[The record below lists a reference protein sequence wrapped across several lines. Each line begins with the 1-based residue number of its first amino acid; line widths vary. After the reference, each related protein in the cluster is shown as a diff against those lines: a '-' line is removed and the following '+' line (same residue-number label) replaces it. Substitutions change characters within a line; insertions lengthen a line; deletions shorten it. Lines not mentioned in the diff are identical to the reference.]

1 MTMGKIALITGA
13 SSGMGKSTAKIL
25 HSQGYTVYGA
35 ARRLEEMQDLT
46 DYGISIVS
54 LDLTKD
60 ESIVNC
66 INTILEKEGR
76 LDILINN
83 AGYGSYGAVED
94 VSIEEAKR
102 QFEVNMFG
110 LARITQLV
118 LPKMRYHKFG
128 RIVNISSMGG
138 KIYTPFGAWYHAT
151 KHAVEGWSDCLRL
164 EVKPFGIEVVVVEP
178 GGIKTSW
185 GTIAA
190 EHLRKTSG
198 KGAYSIFANK
208 VADGMEKTYT
218 NNSLTDVDV
227 LGNVISNAATT
238 KNPKTRYVKG
248 YMAKPAIAIR
258 KWFGDNTFDKM
269 IMSQFK

>member
-1 MTMGKIALITGA
+1 M
-13 SSGMGKSTAKIL
+13 
-25 HSQGYTVYGA
+25 
-35 ARRLEEMQDLT
+35 
-46 DYGISIVS
+46 SIVS

-66 INTILEKEGR
+66 INTIFEKEGR

-94 VSIEEAKR
+94 VTIEEAKR
-102 QFEVNMFG
+102 QFDVNIFG
-110 LARITQLV
+110 LARLTQLV
-118 LPKMRYHKFG
+118 LPKMREIKFG

-138 KIYTPFGAWYHAT
+138 KIYTPLGAWYHAT
-151 KHAVEGWSDCLRL
+151 KHALEGWSDCLRL
-164 EVKPFGIEVVVVEP
+164 EVKPFGIDVVVVEP

-190 EHLRKTSG
+190 DNLRKTSG
-198 KGAYSIFANK
+198 KGAYATFANK
-208 VADGMEKTYT
+208 VADGMVKAYT

-227 LGNVISNAATT
+227 LGNVIAKAATT

-258 KWFGDNTFDKM
+258 KWFGDKAFDKM
-269 IMSQFK
+269 IMSQF

>member
-1 MTMGKIALITGA
+1 MNKIALITGA

-25 HSQGYTVYGA
+25 QSQGYKVYGA
-35 ARRLEEMQDLT
+35 ARRLEEMNDLK
-46 DYGISIVS
+46 DKGISIVS

-66 INTILEKEGR
+66 VNTILDKEGKI
-76 LDILINN
+76 DILINN

-118 LPKMRYHKFG
+118 LPKMRENQFG

-138 KIYTPFGAWYHAT
+138 KIYTPLGAWYHAT

-164 EVKPFGIEVVVVEP
+164 EVKPFGIDVVVVEP
-178 GGIKTSW
+178 GGIKTPW

-190 EHLRKTSG
+190 DNLRKTSG
-198 KGAYSIFANK
+198 KGAYSTFANN

-227 LGNVISNAATT
+227 LGNVIAKATT
-238 KNPKTRYVKG
+238 VKKPKTRYVKG

-258 KWFGDNTFDKM
+258 KWFGDRAFDKM

>member
-1 MTMGKIALITGA
+1 MSKVALITGA
-13 SSGMGKSTAKIL
+13 SSGMGKSTAHKL

-35 ARRLEEMQDLT
+35 ARRMKKMQDLKEK
-46 DYGISIVS
+46 GMSIVP

-60 ESIVNC
+60 ASIVDC
-66 INTILEKEGR
+66 INTILKKEGR
-76 LDILINN
+76 IDVLINN

-118 LPKMRYHKFG
+118 LPNMRERKSG

-164 EVKPFGIEVVVVEP
+164 ELKKFEIDVVVVEP
-178 GGIKTSW
+178 GGIKTDW
-185 GTIAA
+185 GMIAA
-190 EHLRKTSG
+190 ENLKKTSG
-198 KGAYSIFANK
+198 TGAYSEFAIH
-208 VADGMEKTYT
+208 VAEGMKKTYS
-218 NNSLTDVDV
+218 NDSLTDVDV
-227 LGNVISNAATT
+227 LGKVIAQAATT
-238 KNPKTRYVKG
+238 KKPKTRYAKG
-248 YMAKPAIAIR
+248 YMAKPAMAIR
-258 KWFGDNTFDKM
+258 KWFGDRIFDKM

>member
-1 MTMGKIALITGA
+1 MSKIVLITGA

-25 HSQGYTVYGA
+25 HSQGYKVYGA
-35 ARRLEEMQDLT
+35 ARRLEEMQDLK
-46 DYGISIVS
+46 DNGMSIVS

-66 INTILEKEGR
+66 INTIFEKEGR

-94 VSIEEAKR
+94 VTIEEAKR
-102 QFEVNMFG
+102 QFDVNIFG
-110 LARITQLV
+110 LARLTQLV
-118 LPKMRYHKFG
+118 LPKMREIKFG

-138 KIYTPFGAWYHAT
+138 KIYTPLGAWYHAT
-151 KHAVEGWSDCLRL
+151 KHALEGWSDCLRL
-164 EVKPFGIEVVVVEP
+164 EVKPFGIDVVVVEP

-190 EHLRKTSG
+190 DNLRKTSG
-198 KGAYSIFANK
+198 KGAYATFANK
-208 VADGMEKTYT
+208 VADGMVKAYT

-227 LGNVISNAATT
+227 LGNVIAKAATT

-258 KWFGDNTFDKM
+258 KWFGDKAFDKM
-269 IMSQFK
+269 IMSQF